1 MNNINKIN
9 PNTKAFTLLEI
20 LVVIGIIMIIVG
32 MVTSSYATAQKKAR
46 DSKRQTD
53 LKTIQSA
60 MEQYY
65 SICGYQYPTNISS
78 GIICPTGPVA
88 IITSI
93 PVDPLTTP
101 YVHNPNTATSYTVC
115 TAGNLETGSAPAC
128 VSSQQ

>member
-1 MNNINKIN
+1 MKKNKSG
-9 PNTKAFTLLEI
+9 FTLLEI
-20 LVVIGIIMIIVG
+20 LVVIGIIIVLVG
-32 MVTSSYATAQKKAR
+32 MVTSSYSTAQKKAR
-46 DSKRQTD
+46 DSKRQSD
-53 LKTIQSA
+53 LKMIQNA

-65 SICGYQYPTNISS
+65 SICGYQYPTDISH
-78 GIICPTGPVA
+78 GIVCPTGSIA

-101 YVHNPNTATSYTVC
+101 YIHSPNTATEYSVC